1 MERRTRT
8 AHAFVCVTATLV
20 GDISVVLRDC
30 CVYSVATIVFMCS
43 DREHHSIISLS
54 IVISLLTPQVSDPM
68 QKTSN
73 ASASLHDLTMTA

>member
-30 CVYSVATIVFMCS
+30 HTYGVATIVFICS
-43 DREHHSIISLS
+43 DR
-54 IVISLLTPQVSDPM
+54 
-68 QKTSN
+68 
-73 ASASLHDLTMTA
+73 